1 MRFFCTF
8 FLLAALAGVL
18 PAQTSLSDAQQKF
31 VAELA
36 ATVTSLE
43 KKNAAAGAGVDG
55 WLFFGGELRL
65 LSLGRFWGDDAEKVS
80 RAHKPELKDPVP
92 AILDFQQQLKARGIE
107 LLVVPVPPKAAIYPE
122 KIVPGFDVRTTD
134 PAPVLHRF
142 YEELRGAGIDV
153 LDLSALF
160 IQNRDHARGAVFCR
174 TDSHWSGIGCVLAAQ
189 AIADKVR
196 PKLPQ
201 PATPK
206 EYASDWKEVQVSG
219 DLDGL
224 MSPETHKPG
233 PEKIA
238 VQSVS
243 QKGNGAAVEP
253 DANSPLLLLGDSH
266 TLVYHDFLAER
277 AGLLDQLAMLLG
289 FAPDLI
295 GTRGSG
301 ATPVRFQLYRRSV
314 KDAGYLAKK
323 KVVVWCFAAREF
335 TEATEG
341 WAKAPIAK

>member
-1 MRFFCTF
+1 MRFFGP
-8 FLLAALAGVL
+8 LLLLVVLAGVL
-18 PAQTSLSDAQQKF
+18 PAQTPVTEAQQKF
-31 VAELA
+31 AAELA
-36 ATVTSLE
+36 STFQNLE
-43 KKNAAAGAGVDG
+43 KKSAAAGAGTDG

-65 LSLGRFWGDDAEKVS
+65 LSLARFWGDEAAKVS
-80 RAHKPELKDPVP
+80 RAHKPDLADPIP
-92 AILDFQQQLKARGIE
+92 AILDFHRQLKARGIE
-107 LLVVPVPPKAAIYPE
+107 LVVVPVPPKAAVYPE
-122 KIVPGFDVRTTD
+122 KIAPGFDARTTD

-160 IQNRDHARGAVFCR
+160 IQNREHARGPVFCK

-189 AIADKVR
+189 AIVEKVR
-196 PKLPQ
+196 AKLPQ
-201 PATPK
+201 PATVR
-206 EYASDWKEVQVSG
+206 EYAADWKEVQVSG

-224 MSPETHKPG
+224 MSHDVHKPG

-238 VQSVS
+238 VQTVS
-243 QKGNGAAVEP
+243 EKGNGAAVEP

-277 AGLLDQLAMLLG
+277 AGLVDQLALQLG

-301 ATPVRFQLYRRSV
+301 ATPVRINLYRRSV

-323 KVVVWCFAAREF
+323 KVIVWCFAAREF

>member
-8 FLLAALAGVL
+8 FLLAAVGGAL
-18 PAQTSLSDAQQKF
+18 PAQTSLSEAQQKF
-31 VAELA
+31 AAELA
-36 ATVTSLE
+36 ATVQNLE

-65 LSLGRFWGDDAEKVS
+65 LSLGRFWGDDAAKVS

-92 AILDFQQQLKARGIE
+92 AILDFQQQLEARGIE

-142 YEELRGAGIDV
+142 YEELRRAGIDV

-160 IQNRDHARGAVFCR
+160 IQNRDHRWGSVFCK

-196 PKLPQ
+196 SKLPQ

-206 EYASDWKEVQVSG
+206 E
-219 DLDGL
+219 
-224 MSPETHKPG
+224 
-233 PEKIA
+233 
-238 VQSVS
+238 
-243 QKGNGAAVEP
+243 
-253 DANSPLLLLGDSH
+253 
-266 TLVYHDFLAER
+266 
-277 AGLLDQLAMLLG
+277 
-289 FAPDLI
+289 
-295 GTRGSG
+295 
-301 ATPVRFQLYRRSV
+301 
-314 KDAGYLAKK
+314 
-323 KVVVWCFAAREF
+323 
-335 TEATEG
+335 
-341 WAKAPIAK
+341 